1 MHQSVKNIV
10 DLYDNVKQKIQE
22 LNYENYDPNIIAVSK
37 TFKMEDIKPLID
49 YGHKH
54 FGENKVQEALGKWEE
69 AKAIK
74 KDLKLHMIGKLQ
86 TNKVKQAVTL
96 FDYIHSVDNLK
107 LAKKISEEQK
117 KQNKSLK
124 IFLQVNIGAEDQK
137 SGIKIEYLD
146 ELVNESK
153 NLNLDIIGLMCLP
166 PINESTSKYFSFA
179 TVKPSLVK
187 NDELNFKELSL
198 GMSNDYIDAL
208 NYKTTFIRIGTKI
221 FGERSKLF

>member
-1 MHQSVKNIV
+1 MHRSVKNIV

-107 LAKKISEEQK
+107 LAQKISEEQK
-117 KQNKSLK
+117 KQNKRL
-124 IFLQVNIGAEDQK
+124 
-137 SGIKIEYLD
+137 
-146 ELVNESK
+146 
-153 NLNLDIIGLMCLP
+153 
-166 PINESTSKYFSFA
+166 
-179 TVKPSLVK
+179 
-187 NDELNFKELSL
+187 
-198 GMSNDYIDAL
+198 
-208 NYKTTFIRIGTKI
+208 
-221 FGERSKLF
+221 

>member
-117 KQNKSLK
+117 KQNKRLK
-124 IFLQVNIGAEDQK
+124 IFLQVNIGEEDQK

-146 ELVNESK
+146 ELVNDSK

-166 PINESTSKYFSFA
+166 PINESTSKYFSLI
-179 TVKPSLVK
+179 KKK

>member
-117 KQNKSLK
+117 KQNKRLK
-124 IFLQVNIGAEDQK
+124 IFLQVNIGEEDQK

-166 PINESTSKYFSFA
+166 PINESTSKYFSLI
-179 TVKPSLVK
+179 KKK